1 MTCRRSQVLA
11 GVSPY
16 KSPHKR
22 ARWACLC
29 AVLAL
34 AWIVSLQTAQAQ
46 SVEAQTEAERK
57 AGEPYFHEAAQF
69 YVAKQKRQALRVISD
84 GLDVAPNHP
93 KLLALKN
100 KLENQPGARPD
111 QNPGESDTEGP
122 ESQEDAEPQEGENGQ
137 EEEGDA
143 PQQGNRQPSPGRA
156 GESGQQGPPRPPEQN
171 DNSGE
176 QEGDGQEGDG
186 QQQRPGEDGEQSRD
200 GQSGGNESSGTPSGE
215 STERLSREQA
225 ERILQ
230 ALEGQEKQLLREVQ
244 KREARPRR
252 VEKDW

>member
-1 MTCRRSQVLA
+1 MTYPRFQVPA
-11 GVSPY
+11 GASLY
-16 KSPHKR
+16 ET
-22 ARWACLC
+22 ARWASLF
-29 AVLAL
+29 AVCVI
-34 AWIVSLQTAQAQ
+34 AWIAFPQTTQAQ
-46 SVEAQTEAERK
+46 SIEAQAKRE

-84 GLDVAPNHP
+84 GLEAAPNHP

-111 QNPGESDTEGP
+111 QKPGESDTQGP
-122 ESQEDAEPQEGENGQ
+122 KQQENAEPQEGNRGQ
-137 EEEGDA
+137 EGENEA
-143 PQQGNRQPSPGRA
+143 PQQGNEQPSPGSA

-176 QEGDGQEGDG
+176 QEGDGQP
-186 QQQRPGEDGEQSRD
+186 QRPGEDGEVSPD

>member
-1 MTCRRSQVLA
+1 MTCRRFQVLA
-11 GVSPY
+11 GVSP
-16 KSPHKR
+16 HETV
-22 ARWACLC
+22 RWACLF
-29 AVLAL
+29 AVFVLA
-34 AWIVSLQTAQAQ
+34 WVVSPQATQAQ
-46 SVEAQTEAERK
+46 SIEAQTEAERE

-69 YVAKQKRQALRVISD
+69 YVAKQKRQALRVIRD
-84 GLDVAPNHP
+84 GLEAAPNHP

-100 KLENQPGARPD
+100 KLENQPGARPN
-111 QNPGESDTEGP
+111 QNEEGESETEG
-122 ESQEDAEPQEGENGQ
+122 QQQDDAEPQEGESGQ
-137 EEEGDA
+137 ENENES
-143 PQQGNRQPSPGRA
+143 PQQQGEQPSPGSA
-156 GESGQQGPPRPPEQN
+156 GESGQQGPPRPPEQS
-171 DNSGE
+171 DKSGE
-176 QEGDGQEGDG
+176 QEGDGQ
-186 QQQRPGEDGEQSRD
+186 QQQPGEDGEESPD

>member
-1 MTCRRSQVLA
+1 
-11 GVSPY
+11 
-16 KSPHKR
+16 
-22 ARWACLC
+22 
-29 AVLAL
+29 VLAL

-122 ESQEDAEPQEGENGQ
+122 ESQENAEPQEGESGQ

-143 PQQGNRQPSPGRA
+143 PQQGNQQPSPGSA

>member
-1 MTCRRSQVLA
+1 MRT
-11 GVSPY
+11 GVSP
-16 KSPHKR
+16 HET
-22 ARWACLC
+22 ARWACLF
-29 AVLAL
+29 AVFAL
-34 AWIVSLQTAQAQ
+34 VWIVSPQATQAQ
-46 SVEAQTEAERK
+46 SIEAQTEAERE

-69 YVAKQKRQALRVISD
+69 YVAKQKRQALRVIQD
-84 GLDVAPNHP
+84 GLEEAPNHP

-100 KLENQPGARPD
+100 KLENQPGVRPE
-111 QNPGESDTEGP
+111 QNAGESETEGP
-122 ESQEDAEPQEGENGQ
+122 EQQENAEPEEGESGTQ
-137 EEEGDA
+137 EENES
-143 PQQGNRQPSPGRA
+143 PQEQGEQPSPGSA
-156 GESGQQGPPRPPEQN
+156 GESGQQGPPRPPEPS

-176 QEGDGQEGDG
+176 QEGEG
-186 QQQRPGEDGEQSRD
+186 QQQRPGEDGEESPD

>member
-1 MTCRRSQVLA
+1 MTCRGFQVLA
-11 GVSPY
+11 GVSPH
-16 KSPHKR
+16 KSPHER
-22 ARWACLC
+22 ARWAYLC

-34 AWIVSLQTAQAQ
+34 AWIVSPQTAHAQ
-46 SVEAQTEAERK
+46 SVEAQTEAERE

-176 QEGDGQEGDG
+176 QEGDGQ
-186 QQQRPGEDGEQSRD
+186 QQRPGEDGEQSPN
-200 GQSGGNESSGTPSGE
+200 GQSGGNESLGTPSGE